1 MAIGVFFYFYCK
13 GGINLTKQPQQ
24 KTALVTGGGTGIG
37 RAISL
42 ALAALSIKVAIN
54 YSRSQSEALQTAAEI
69 GQSGGTALTVQANVA
84 NDNEVRAMVQTVVA
98 QFGQLD
104 YVVNCAGTTIYVDM
118 PDLEGLKPEFWDE
131 IMNVNVKGL
140 FSVCRAAAPHL
151 KQTKGSIVNITS
163 VAGIT
168 GIGSSIAYAAS
179 KAAAI
184 SVTKSLA
191 RVLAPEVR
199 VNSVAP
205 GIVLTRWVDGRED
218 HVRRL
223 GEHTPLGRCCS
234 PGDVADVAVPL
245 LVTASMMTGQTIVV
259 DGGAFL

>member
-1 MAIGVFFYFYCK
+1 MPNQTLRKV
-13 GGINLTKQPQQ
+13 
-24 KTALVTGGGTGIG
+24 ALVTGGGTGIG

-42 ALAALSIKVAIN
+42 ALAALSIDVAVN
-54 YSRSQSEALQTAAEI
+54 YSRSQQEALDTAAAIEKI
-69 GQSGGTALTVQANVA
+69 GGKALTVQANVA
-84 NDNEVRAMVQTVVA
+84 NDTEVRAMVQTVVE

-104 YVVNCAGTTIYVDM
+104 YVVNCAGTTVYVDM
-118 PDLEGLKPEFWDE
+118 PDLEGLQPEFWDE
-131 IMNVNVKGL
+131 IMAVNVKGL

-151 KQTKGSIVNITS
+151 KKTRGSIVNITS

-168 GIGSSIAYAAS
+168 GMGSSIAYAAS

-205 GIVLTRWVDGRED
+205 GIVLTRWVDGREA
-218 HVRRL
+218 HVKKL
-223 GEHTPLGRCCS
+223 GEHTPLGRCCNAE
-234 PGDVADVAVPL
+234 DVADVAVPL
-245 LVTASMMTGQTIVV
+245 LVNATMMTGQTVVV

>member
-1 MAIGVFFYFYCK
+1 MSNQSSSKV
-13 GGINLTKQPQQ
+13 
-24 KTALVTGGGTGIG
+24 ALVTGGGTGIG

-42 ALAALSIKVAIN
+42 ALAAMSINVAVN
-54 YSRSQSEALQTAAEI
+54 YSRSQQDALDTAAEI
-69 GQSGGTALTVQANVA
+69 EKAGARAITLQANVA
-84 NDNEVRAMVQTVVA
+84 KDSDVRVMVQSVVE

-104 YVVNCAGTTIYVDM
+104 YVVNCAGTTVYVDM

-131 IMNVNVKGL
+131 IMAVNVKGL

-151 KQTKGSIVNITS
+151 KKTRGSIVNITS

-168 GIGSSIAYAAS
+168 GMGSSIAYAAS

-205 GIVLTRWVDGRED
+205 GIVLTRWVDGREA
-218 HVRRL
+218 HVKKL
-223 GEHTPLGRCCS
+223 GEHTPLGRCCNAE
-234 PGDVADVAVPL
+234 DVADVAVPL
-245 LVTASMMTGQTIVV
+245 LVNATMMTGQTVVV

>member
-1 MAIGVFFYFYCK
+1 MPNQTLRKV
-13 GGINLTKQPQQ
+13 
-24 KTALVTGGGTGIG
+24 ALVTGGGTGIG

-42 ALAALSIKVAIN
+42 ALAALSIDVAVN
-54 YSRSQSEALQTAAEI
+54 YSRSQQEALDTAAAIEKI
-69 GQSGGTALTVQANVA
+69 GGKALTVQANVA
-84 NDNEVRAMVQTVVA
+84 NDTEVRAMVQTVID

-104 YVVNCAGTTIYVDM
+104 YVVNCAGTTVYVDM

-131 IMNVNVKGL
+131 IMAVNVKGL

-151 KQTKGSIVNITS
+151 KKTRGSIVNITS
-163 VAGIT
+163 VAGVT
-168 GIGSSIAYAAS
+168 GMGSSIAYAAS

-205 GIVLTRWVDGRED
+205 GIVLTRWVDGREA
-218 HVRRL
+218 HVKKL
-223 GEHTPLGRCCS
+223 GEHTPLGRCCNAE
-234 PGDVADVAVPL
+234 DVADVAVPL
-245 LVTASMMTGQTIVV
+245 LVNATMMTGQTVVV

>member
-1 MAIGVFFYFYCK
+1 MPNQTLRKV
-13 GGINLTKQPQQ
+13 
-24 KTALVTGGGTGIG
+24 ALVTGGGTGIG

-42 ALAALSIKVAIN
+42 ALAALSIDVAVN
-54 YSRSQSEALQTAAEI
+54 YSRSQQEALDTAAAIEKI
-69 GQSGGTALTVQANVA
+69 GGKALTVQANVA
-84 NDNEVRAMVQTVVA
+84 NDTEVRAMVQTVVE

-104 YVVNCAGTTIYVDM
+104 YVVNCAGTTVYVDM
-118 PDLEGLKPEFWDE
+118 PDLEGLQPEFWDE
-131 IMNVNVKGL
+131 IMAVNVKGL

-151 KQTKGSIVNITS
+151 KKTRGSIVNITS
-163 VAGIT
+163 VAGVT
-168 GIGSSIAYAAS
+168 GMGSSIAYAAS

-205 GIVLTRWVDGRED
+205 GIVLTRWVDGREA
-218 HVRRL
+218 HVKKL
-223 GEHTPLGRCCS
+223 GEHTPLGRCCNAE
-234 PGDVADVAVPL
+234 DVADVAVPL
-245 LVTASMMTGQTIVV
+245 LVNATMMTGQTVVV

>member
-1 MAIGVFFYFYCK
+1 MM
-13 GGINLTKQPQQ
+13 QQ
-24 KTALVTGGGTGIG
+24 TSLRKIALVTGGGTGIG
-37 RAISL
+37 RAVSL
-42 ALAALSIKVAIN
+42 ALAALSIDVVVN
-54 YSRSQSEALQTAAEI
+54 YSRSRQEALDTVAEI
-69 GQSGGTALTVQANVA
+69 EKSGGKAVAVQANVA
-84 NDNEVRAMVQTVVA
+84 NDMEVRAMVQTVVE

-104 YVVNCAGTTIYVDM
+104 YVVNCAGTTVYVDM

-131 IMNVNVKGL
+131 IMAVNVKGL

-151 KQTKGSIVNITS
+151 KKTRGSIVNITS

-168 GIGSSIAYAAS
+168 GMGSSIAYAAS

-205 GIVLTRWVDGRED
+205 GIVLTRWVEGREA
-218 HVRRL
+218 HVKKL
-223 GEHTPLGRCCS
+223 GEHTPLGRCCNAE
-234 PGDVADVAVPL
+234 DVADVAVPL
-245 LVTASMMTGQTIVV
+245 LVNATMMTGQTVVV

>member
-1 MAIGVFFYFYCK
+1 MTQLKRKV
-13 GGINLTKQPQQ
+13 
-24 KTALVTGGGTGIG
+24 ALVTGGGTGIG
-37 RAISL
+37 RAISI
-42 ALAALSIKVAIN
+42 ALAALSIDVAVN
-54 YSRSQSEALQTAAEI
+54 YSRSQQEALDTVAAIEKN
-69 GQSGGTALTVQANVA
+69 GGKAVVVQANVA
-84 NDNEVRAMVQTVVA
+84 KDAEVRTMVQTVVE

-104 YVVNCAGTTIYVDM
+104 YLVNCAGTTVYVDM
-118 PDLEGLKPEFWDE
+118 PDLEGLKPEYWDE
-131 IMNVNVKGL
+131 IMDVNVKGL

-151 KQTKGSIVNITS
+151 KKTHGSIVNITS
-163 VAGIT
+163 VAGVT
-168 GIGSSIAYAAS
+168 GMGSSIAYAAS

-205 GIVLTRWVDGRED
+205 GIVLTRWVEGREA
-218 HVRRL
+218 HVKKL

-234 PGDVADVAVPL
+234 AEDVADVAVPL
-245 LVTASMMTGQTIVV
+245 LVNAAMMTGQTVVV

>member
-1 MAIGVFFYFYCK
+1 MPNQTLRKV
-13 GGINLTKQPQQ
+13 
-24 KTALVTGGGTGIG
+24 ALVTGGGTGIG

-42 ALAALSIKVAIN
+42 ALAALSIDVAVN
-54 YSRSQSEALQTAAEI
+54 YSRSQQEALDTAAAIEKI
-69 GQSGGTALTVQANVA
+69 GGKALTVQANVA
-84 NDNEVRAMVQTVVA
+84 NDTEVRAMVQTVVE

-104 YVVNCAGTTIYVDM
+104 YVVNCAGTTVYVDM

-131 IMNVNVKGL
+131 IMAVNVKGL

-151 KQTKGSIVNITS
+151 KKTRGSIVNITS

-168 GIGSSIAYAAS
+168 GMGSSIAYAAS

-205 GIVLTRWVDGRED
+205 GIVLTRWVDGREA
-218 HVRRL
+218 HVKKL
-223 GEHTPLGRCCS
+223 GEHTPLGRCCNAE
-234 PGDVADVAVPL
+234 DVADVAVRL
-245 LVTASMMTGQTIVV
+245 LVNATMMTGQTFVV

>member
-1 MAIGVFFYFYCK
+1 MTQLKRKV
-13 GGINLTKQPQQ
+13 
-24 KTALVTGGGTGIG
+24 ALVTGGGTGIG
-37 RAISL
+37 RAISI
-42 ALAALSIKVAIN
+42 ALADLSIDVAVN
-54 YSRSQSEALQTAAEI
+54 YSRSQQEALDTVAAIEKN
-69 GQSGGTALTVQANVA
+69 GGKAIVVQANVA
-84 NDNEVRAMVQTVVA
+84 KDAEVRTMVQTVVE

-104 YVVNCAGTTIYVDM
+104 YVVNCAGTTVYVDM
-118 PDLEGLKPEFWDE
+118 PDLEGLKPEHWDE
-131 IMNVNVKGL
+131 IMDVNVKGL

-151 KQTKGSIVNITS
+151 KKTHGSIVNITS
-163 VAGIT
+163 VAGVT
-168 GIGSSIAYAAS
+168 GMGSSIAYAAS

-205 GIVLTRWVDGRED
+205 GIVLTRWVEGREA
-218 HVRRL
+218 HVKKL

-234 PGDVADVAVPL
+234 AEDVADVAVPL
-245 LVTASMMTGQTIVV
+245 LVNATMMTGQTVVV

>member
-1 MAIGVFFYFYCK
+1 MPNQTLRKV
-13 GGINLTKQPQQ
+13 
-24 KTALVTGGGTGIG
+24 ALVTGGGTGIG

-42 ALAALSIKVAIN
+42 ALAALSIDVAVN
-54 YSRSQSEALQTAAEI
+54 YSRSQQEALDTAAAIEKI
-69 GQSGGTALTVQANVA
+69 GGKALTVQANVA
-84 NDNEVRAMVQTVVA
+84 NDMEVRAMVQTVVE

-104 YVVNCAGTTIYVDM
+104 YVVNCAGTTVYVDM

-131 IMNVNVKGL
+131 IMAVNVKGL

-151 KQTKGSIVNITS
+151 KKTRGSIVNITS
-163 VAGIT
+163 VAGVT
-168 GIGSSIAYAAS
+168 GMGSSIAYAAS

-205 GIVLTRWVDGRED
+205 GIVLTRWVDGREA
-218 HVRRL
+218 HVKKL
-223 GEHTPLGRCCS
+223 GEHTPLGRCCNAE
-234 PGDVADVAVPL
+234 DVADVAVPL
-245 LVTASMMTGQTIVV
+245 LVNATMMTGQTVVV

>member
-1 MAIGVFFYFYCK
+1 MP
-13 GGINLTKQPQQ
+13 NQPLR
-24 KTALVTGGGTGIG
+24 KVALVTGGGTGIG

-42 ALAALSIKVAIN
+42 ALAALSIDVAVN
-54 YSRSQSEALQTAAEI
+54 YSRSQQEALDTAAAIEKI
-69 GQSGGTALTVQANVA
+69 GGKALTVQANVA
-84 NDNEVRAMVQTVVA
+84 NDTEVRAMVQTVID

-104 YVVNCAGTTIYVDM
+104 YVVNCAGTTVYVDM

-131 IMNVNVKGL
+131 IMAVNVKGL

-151 KQTKGSIVNITS
+151 KKTRGSIVNITS
-163 VAGIT
+163 VAGVT
-168 GIGSSIAYAAS
+168 GMGSSIAYAAS

-205 GIVLTRWVDGRED
+205 GIVLTRWVDGREA
-218 HVRRL
+218 HVKKL
-223 GEHTPLGRCCS
+223 GEHTPLGRCCNAE
-234 PGDVADVAVPL
+234 DVADVAVPL
-245 LVTASMMTGQTIVV
+245 LVNATMMTGQTVVV

>member
-1 MAIGVFFYFYCK
+1 MM
-13 GGINLTKQPQQ
+13 QQ
-24 KTALVTGGGTGIG
+24 TSLRKIALVTGGGTGIG
-37 RAISL
+37 RAVSL
-42 ALAALSIKVAIN
+42 ALAALSIDVVVN
-54 YSRSQSEALQTAAEI
+54 YSRSRQEALDTVAEI
-69 GQSGGTALTVQANVA
+69 EKSGGKAVAVQANVA
-84 NDNEVRAMVQTVVA
+84 NDMEVRAMVQTVVE

-104 YVVNCAGTTIYVDM
+104 YVVNCAGTTVYVDM

-131 IMNVNVKGL
+131 IMAVNVKGL

-151 KQTKGSIVNITS
+151 KKTRGSIVNITS

-168 GIGSSIAYAAS
+168 GMGSSIAYAAS

-205 GIVLTRWVDGRED
+205 GIVLTRWVEGREA
-218 HVRRL
+218 HVKKL
-223 GEHTPLGRCCS
+223 GEHTPLGRCCNAE
-234 PGDVADVAVPL
+234 DVADVAVPL
-245 LVTASMMTGQTIVV
+245 LVNATMMTGQTVV
-259 DGGAFL
+259 VAGGAFL

>member
-1 MAIGVFFYFYCK
+1 MSSQTSGKV
-13 GGINLTKQPQQ
+13 
-24 KTALVTGGGTGIG
+24 ALVTGGGTGIG

-42 ALAALSIKVAIN
+42 ALAALSIDVAVN
-54 YSRSQSEALQTAAEI
+54 YSRSQQDALDTAAEI
-69 GQSGGTALTVQANVA
+69 EKAGARAITVQANVA
-84 NDNEVRAMVQTVVA
+84 NDNEVRAMVQAVVD
-98 QFGQLD
+98 QLGQLD
-104 YVVNCAGTTIYVDM
+104 YLVNCAGTTVYVDM
-118 PDLEGLKPEFWDE
+118 PDLEGLQPEFWDE
-131 IMNVNVKGL
+131 IMDVNVKGL

-151 KQTKGSIVNITS
+151 KKARGSIVNITS

-168 GIGSSIAYAAS
+168 GMGSSIAYAAS

-205 GIVLTRWVDGRED
+205 GIVLTRWVEGREA
-218 HVRRL
+218 HVKKL
-223 GEHTPLGRCCS
+223 GEHTPLGRCCTAE
-234 PGDVADVAVPL
+234 DVAAVAVPL
-245 LVTASMMTGQTIVV
+245 LVTASMMTGQTVVV

>member
-1 MAIGVFFYFYCK
+1 MTQLKRKV
-13 GGINLTKQPQQ
+13 
-24 KTALVTGGGTGIG
+24 ALVTGGGTGIG
-37 RAISL
+37 RAISI
-42 ALAALSIKVAIN
+42 ALAALSIDVAVN
-54 YSRSQSEALQTAAEI
+54 YSRSQQEALDTVAAIEKN
-69 GQSGGTALTVQANVA
+69 GGKAVVVQANVA
-84 NDNEVRAMVQTVVA
+84 KDAEVRTMVQTVVE

-104 YVVNCAGTTIYVDM
+104 YLVNCAGTTVYVDM
-118 PDLEGLKPEFWDE
+118 PDLEGLKPEYWDE
-131 IMNVNVKGL
+131 IMDVNVKGL

-151 KQTKGSIVNITS
+151 KKTHGSIVNITS
-163 VAGIT
+163 VAGDT
-168 GIGSSIAYAAS
+168 GMGSSIAYAAS

-205 GIVLTRWVDGRED
+205 GIVLTRWVEGREA
-218 HVRRL
+218 HVKKL

-234 PGDVADVAVPL
+234 AEDVADVAVPL
-245 LVTASMMTGQTIVV
+245 LVNAAMMTGQTVVV

>member
-1 MAIGVFFYFYCK
+1 MTQLKRKV
-13 GGINLTKQPQQ
+13 
-24 KTALVTGGGTGIG
+24 ALVTGGGTGIG
-37 RAISL
+37 RAISI
-42 ALAALSIKVAIN
+42 ALADLSIDVAVN
-54 YSRSQSEALQTAAEI
+54 YSRSQQEALDTVAAIEKN
-69 GQSGGTALTVQANVA
+69 GGKAVVVQANVA
-84 NDNEVRAMVQTVVA
+84 KDAEVRTMVQTVVE

-104 YVVNCAGTTIYVDM
+104 YLVNCAGTTVYVDM
-118 PDLEGLKPEFWDE
+118 PDLEGLKPEYWDE
-131 IMNVNVKGL
+131 IMDVNVKGL

-151 KQTKGSIVNITS
+151 KKTHGSIVNITS
-163 VAGIT
+163 VAGVT
-168 GIGSSIAYAAS
+168 GMGSSIAYAAS

-205 GIVLTRWVDGRED
+205 GIVLTRWVEGREA
-218 HVRRL
+218 HVKKL

-234 PGDVADVAVPL
+234 AEDVADVAVPL
-245 LVTASMMTGQTIVV
+245 LVNATMMTGQTVVV